1 MASKICRDSFSPT
14 LSAYYLIGPTRL
26 WGHPHPTPP
35 PEKDFFPAS
44 GTVRVRLEE

>member
-35 PEKDFFPAS
+35 PGKDFFPAS